1 MDAVILSVEALFPED
16 SSLCHVNRGS
26 SKTERGIR
34 RFRDR
39 WCVPP
44 VSSISQGMGLFQ
56 VWASWALMCLET
68 AGLRTQKSRKGP
80 LLPTQKPFLLVI
92 HPTLP
97 CRIGRLSVCLPKTW
111 LSLSADTGP
120 ASLLWD
126 LEGLAM
132 SVPFVRISSSD
143 QEMVTVRDYGTTK
156 EHCAVR

>member
-1 MDAVILSVEALFPED
+1 MTDGACRLLAVFLKGWDCFKCGHPGLSCALKRPAFEP
-16 SSLCHVNRGS
+16 
-26 SKTERGIR
+26 K
-34 RFRDR
+34 
-39 WCVPP
+39 
-44 VSSISQGMGLFQ
+44 
-56 VWASWALMCLET
+56 
-68 AGLRTQKSRKGP
+68 KSRKGP